1 MKKSSHFKDFRLL
14 VKELQ
19 RVFSSHFLNTF
30 GERNTVC
37 STYQ

>member
-19 RVFSSHFLNTF
+19 RVFSSHF
-30 GERNTVC
+30 
-37 STYQ
+37 